1 MISDALKAQL
11 ILAVDNAFISAET
24 KHDIDI
30 PAADKEFLR
39 TILPTIVDKYITKF
53 VNGAVEH
60 HDSPFLS
67 MSQDDM
73 IKAAIDES
81 TDLPN
86 YLYGYFYV
94 KASRPATGK

>member
-30 PAADKEFLR
+30 HAADKEFLR

-86 YLYGYFYV
+86 YLYGYFYL
-94 KASRPATGK
+94 KAARPAPGK

>member
-1 MISDALKAQL
+1 MLSDALKAQL

-30 PAADKEFLR
+30 PTAYKQFVR
-39 TILPTIVDKYITKF
+39 NILPTIVDKFITKF

-67 MSQDDM
+67 MSPDDM
-73 IKAAIDES
+73 IKAAIDEV
-81 TDLPN
+81 TDLPF
-86 YLYGYFYV
+86 YLYGHLYL
-94 KASRPATGK
+94 KAARPTASK

>member
-1 MISDALKAQL
+1 MLSDALKSQL
-11 ILAVDNAFISAET
+11 QLAVDNAFISAET

-30 PAADKEFLR
+30 PAGDKEFLR

-73 IKAAIDES
+73 IKAAIDEV
-81 TDLPN
+81 TDLPF
-86 YLYGYFYV
+86 YLYGYFHV
-94 KASRPATGK
+94 KANRK

>member
-24 KHDIDI
+24 KHEIDI
-30 PAADKEFLR
+30 PAGDKEFLR

-73 IKAAIDES
+73 IRAAIDET

-86 YLYGYFYV
+86 YLYGYFHV
-94 KASRPATGK
+94 KANRK

>member
-1 MISDALKAQL
+1 MLSDALKAQL

-24 KHDIDI
+24 KHDLEIPID
-30 PAADKEFLR
+30 DKNFLR

-73 IKAAIDES
+73 IKAAIDET

-86 YLYGYFYV
+86 YLYGYFAV
-94 KASRPATGK
+94 KANRK

>member
-24 KHDIDI
+24 RHDIDI
-30 PAADKEFLR
+30 PVADKEFLR
-39 TILPTIVDKYITKF
+39 NILPIIVDKYITKF

-67 MSQDDM
+67 MSKDDM
-73 IKAAIDES
+73 IKAAIDEI
-81 TDLPN
+81 TDLPY

-94 KASRPATGK
+94 KASRAAAGK